1 MALLLWAL
9 VSRCLLTDLL
19 ASACLHVMA
28 LVGDFLVSGDWTCCG
43 ASPLCRMNTVGFV
56 VFGPSVPTSNTPHP
70 QLSRRPLV
78 NFVATVLGVVVGF
91 RLPVYSGTSSFRFR
105 RRHSCG
111 LRSVYSMVAL
121 SYCVPSRNSVYSLLG
136 LPALLRCVHFDMICT
151 LFCVFSP
158 CRRQCTFCV
167 RGLAS

>member
-1 MALLLWAL
+1 MWAL

-28 LVGDFLVSGDWTCCG
+28 LVGDLLVSGDWTCCG
-43 ASPLCRMNTVGFV
+43 ASPLCRMNRVGFV
-56 VFGPSVPTSNTPHP
+56 DFGPSFPTSNTPHP

-91 RLPVYSGTSSFRFR
+91 RLPVYSGTSSFSF
-105 RRHSCG
+105 SAATF
-111 LRSVYSMVAL
+111 LRSEVGLFDGSFIL
-121 SYCVPSRNSVYSLLG
+121 LWSIEEQRIPLLG

-151 LFCVFSP
+151 LLCVFSP